1 MKGKAYF
8 RGLRLMG
15 GIQNMT
21 DKMKI
26 YFTIVCICFSIG
38 CRVQKDEMIDNLF
51 RFYNNPITN
60 SVVHIADKYSTLPIY
75 VNFNEYEVDLQKM
88 KKWNGGSEYRL
99 KGLSVFCD
107 SVESL
112 NHRNAEIKNVINEIK
127 KAFPKNIVLYYP
139 NELAET
145 KPITE
150 GIFISI
156 YKLLKFDNFTICI
169 IKSAVIKMKIYSTDI
184 IVFDNKGKIIRT
196 FSDQFNI

>member
-1 MKGKAYF
+1 MKGKAYI

-60 SVVHIADKYSTLPIY
+60 SVVHIADKNSTLPIY

-107 SVESL
+107 SVEQFDHQNL
-112 NHRNAEIKNVINEIK
+112 EIKNVFKEFK
-127 KAFPKNIVLYYP
+127 RTFTKNTVLYYP
-139 NELAET
+139 KEIDET

-169 IKSAVIKMKIYSTDI
+169 IESTVIKMNYFSTDI
-184 IVFDNKGKIIRT
+184 IVFDNKGRIIRT
-196 FSDQFNI
+196 FSDQFMI